1 MTATHDVDR
10 LLATWFA
17 ADATETAP
25 AGLVEA
31 IAGAIVTTRRRPGW
45 LSPDRWLP
53 VLPQVPTAVRV
64 AALAALLLAVAIASL
79 IVAGTRPRVPP
90 PFGPAK
96 PGLFAMSIDG
106 DIVTMAPDGGPQHAL
121 TSGDA
126 WDSNPTF
133 SRDGTRLAFWSWPS
147 DSNLSDLVVMDAD
160 GSDRHKVAQA
170 AFFGRAYDDGPAV
183 AWSPDGR
190 SIAYSVS
197 DVNQSRIFVAG
208 ADGQGSVPVGDPAI
222 KAGHPAWS
230 PDGSLI
236 AFNAG
241 AFDHDRGVYRMR
253 PDGTDIRRITATPG
267 YASDFIP
274 TWSPDGRHLAFTTL
288 GGFTGE
294 GKGENLWMV
303 DVDASNEHLVDAGSF
318 VGSATWSPDGQ
329 RLAWLHAVADLSKP
343 AEIDVADADGRNIQR
358 FANDALPQFGLPYDS
373 YSPCV
378 GWTADGRRV
387 VAILTNDNSVVD
399 RLIEIDPD
407 GGDPLFIDAPGMRA
421 WTQQRLAP

>member
-1 MTATHDVDR
+1 M
-10 LLATWFA
+10 
-17 ADATETAP
+17 
-25 AGLVEA
+25 
-31 IAGAIVTTRRRPGW
+31 
-45 LSPDRWLP
+45 
-53 VLPQVPTAVRV
+53 

-79 IVAGTRPRVPP
+79 IVAGSRPRVPP

-106 DIVTMAPDGGPQHAL
+106 DIVTMTADGGPLHAL

-241 AFDHDRGVYRMR
+241 AFDHDRGVYLMR

-267 YASDFIP
+267 YASDFVP
-274 TWSPDGRHLAFTTL
+274 TWSPDGRHLAFTSL
-288 GGFTGE
+288 GSSPARARR
-294 GKGENLWMV
+294 KPV
-303 DVDASNEHLVDAGSF
+303 DGRCRRVQRAPGRHGGVRGLRDLVARRST
-318 VGSATWSPDGQ
+318 A
-329 RLAWLHAVADLSKP
+329 RLAARSRGP
-343 AEIDVADADGRNIQR
+343 QQSGRDRRGAGGRQEHQR
-358 FANDALPQFGLPYDS
+358 FAYDALPQFGLPYDS
-373 YSPCV
+373 YSPFV

-407 GGDPLFIDAPGMRA
+407 GGDPLFIDAPGTRA